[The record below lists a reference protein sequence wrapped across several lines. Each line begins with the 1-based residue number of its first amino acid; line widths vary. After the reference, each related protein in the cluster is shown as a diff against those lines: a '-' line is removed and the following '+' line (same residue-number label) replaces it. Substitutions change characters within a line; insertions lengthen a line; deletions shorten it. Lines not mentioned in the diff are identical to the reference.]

1 MAADKAAPKAAEQ
14 QDAALRQL
22 LASMRCKQ
30 YKKAREA
37 CTAALSAGAEPKLM
51 KDYAAVRRGGVRIDG
66 VSTETFSCSFVVPEN
81 VACARNDATY
91 TGPRR
96 RHRAARRRRGRR
108 GGRGRGR
115 LRPRPRRRAA
125 RRAAADAERRHGR
138 QRRLVA
144 AGAGTQPLL
153 SSASTPS
160 RRRRRVDVST
170 HRSRRR
176 QSVLPF
182 EPFPYPKFDPAALA
196 GNDESSEEDESE
208 SGGEASGA

>member
-1 MAADKAAPKAAEQ
+1 MAADKAAPTAAER

-51 KDYAAVRRGGVRIDG
+51 KDYAAARDAVIAQRGGGADDVAAEAEDG
-66 VSTETFSCSFVVPEN
+66 S
-81 VACARNDATY
+81 
-91 TGPRR
+91 
-96 RHRAARRRRGRR
+96 
-108 GGRGRGR
+108 GRGRVVEQ
-115 LRPRPRRRAA
+115 L
-125 RRAAADAERRHGR
+125 AE
-138 QRRLVA
+138 LLLTLN
-144 AGAGTQPLL
+144 AGTAD
-153 SSASTPS
+153 SVGSA
-160 RRRRRVDVST
+160 
-170 HRSRRR
+170 RRR

-208 SGGEASGA
+208 SGGEASST

>member
-30 YKKAREA
+30 YKAAREA

-51 KDYAAVRRGGVRIDG
+51 KDYAAVRRGGVRVDG
-66 VSTETFSCSFVVPEN
+66 VSTEP
-81 VACARNDATY
+81 
-91 TGPRR
+91 P
-96 RHRAARRRRGRR
+96 ARRRRDPRAATQALDAVIAQR
-108 GGRGRGR
+108 GGGADDVAAEAEDGSGRGRVVEQLAELLLTLNAGTADSVGSS
-115 LRPRPRRRAA
+115 RPERKPPRHRGYAVNTPSKR
-125 RRAAADAERRHGR
+125 RRHGDNR
-138 QRRLVA
+138 
-144 AGAGTQPLL
+144 
-153 SSASTPS
+153 S
-160 RRRRRVDVST
+160 

-196 GNDESSEEDESE
+196 GQDESSEEDESD
-208 SGGEASGA
+208 SGGESSGA